1 MNASRINLKGRFA
14 VAASLAAAA
23 LLAGGLTA
31 TPAAASSASALG
43 GTCEFIRTLCLF
55 EGADRTGARFTAQSS
70 APPAGI
76 CVNLVAHGW
85 GSGRAHSAI
94 NTANQVATLWTNT
107 NCTGTPM
114 TLFPGSP
121 SSFTFNAGSVFVY

>member
-1 MNASRINLKGRFA
+1 MNASRINHKGRFA

-31 TPAAASSASALG
+31 TPAAASSAALD
-43 GTCEFIRTLCLF
+43 GTCEFSRTLCLF
-55 EGADRTGARFTAQSS
+55 EGTDYTGARFTAQSLN
-70 APPAGI
+70 PPAGA

-94 NTANQVATLWTNT
+94 NTASQIATLWTNT
-107 NCTGTPM
+107 DCTGTPM
-114 TLFPGSP
+114 PLWPGSY

>member
-31 TPAAASSASALG
+31 TPAAASSTSALA
-43 GTCEFIRTLCLF
+43 GTCEFSRTLCLF
-55 EGADRTGARFTAQSS
+55 EGTGYTGARFTAQSLV
-70 APPAGI
+70 PPAGV
-76 CVNLVAHGW
+76 CVDLTAHGW

-94 NTANQVATLWTNT
+94 NTATQIATLWTNT
-107 NCTGTPM
+107 NCTGTP
-114 TLFPGSP
+114 LPIYPGSYP
-121 SSFTFNAGSVFVY
+121 SISFNAGSVFVY